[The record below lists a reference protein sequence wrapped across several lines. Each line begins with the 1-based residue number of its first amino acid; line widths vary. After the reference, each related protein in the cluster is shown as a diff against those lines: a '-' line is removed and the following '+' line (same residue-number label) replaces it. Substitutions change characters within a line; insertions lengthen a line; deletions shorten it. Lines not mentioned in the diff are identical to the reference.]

1 MRGTLFC
8 IKNFNFTLFSILFG
22 YLDLFQ
28 AFYLCFYVD
37 FNLNKFSNVLTI
49 VYVVCLALCGFILIY
64 GALKNNRWC
73 LIVWIVF
80 ATPVF
85 MLNIYYLI
93 YARDVIKDNVVE
105 ATIFIINDGWFF
117 KCSMCNEKHVLFM

>member
-28 AFYLCFYVD
+28 ALYLCFYID
-37 FNLNKFSNVLTI
+37 INQTIFNYVLTI
-49 VYVVCLALCGFILIY
+49 VYIACLALCGFLVIY
-64 GALKNNRWC
+64 GALQNNRWC
-73 LIVWIVF
+73 LIMWIVF
-80 ATPVF
+80 STPVF

-93 YARDVIKDNVVE
+93 YARDVIKENVVE
-105 ATIFIINDGWFF
+105 VSFFIINYGWFQVHI
-117 KCSMCNEKHVLFM
+117 EKHVLFM